1 MSTKELAEE
10 LHKPV
15 IKKLIKRKVYSS
27 FIDNIW
33 HGDYATKADLNN
45 ATGADTWK
53 FAKKVDW
60 VSLKLKGGKID
71 IDKLEK
77 YQLV

>member
-1 MSTKELAEE
+1 MSTKELADK

-33 HGDYATKADLNN
+33 HDDYATEADLNN
-45 ATGADTWK
+45 AAGDDTWK
-53 FAKKVDW
+53 FAKKVDLA
-60 VSLKLKGGKID
+60 SLKLEGGKID
-71 IDKLEK
+71 IDKL
-77 YQLV
+77 V

>member
-33 HGDYATKADLNN
+33 HDDYATKADLNN
-45 ATGADTWK
+45 AAGDDT
-53 FAKKVDW
+53 
-60 VSLKLKGGKID
+60 
-71 IDKLEK
+71 
-77 YQLV
+77 

>member
-15 IKKLIKRKVYSS
+15 IKRLIKGKVYSS

-33 HGDYATKADLNN
+33 HDDYATKAHLNN
-45 ATGADTWK
+45 AAGDDTWK
-53 FAKKVDW
+53 FAKKVDLA
-60 VSLKLKGGKID
+60 SLKLEGGKID
-71 IDKLEK
+71 TDKLEK
-77 YQLV
+77 FQLV

>member
-45 ATGADTWK
+45 AAGADT
-53 FAKKVDW
+53 
-60 VSLKLKGGKID
+60 
-71 IDKLEK
+71 
-77 YQLV
+77 